1 MQFGPFLDGNRPH
14 RRSLCR
20 LNNASWASRH
30 KYTYTRWDNKVPRQY
45 PFLIMLVLFIFRQLC
60 IYSPVTLRGGEAIQH
75 TFRKEALPDHSLQT
89 RIEEQTIQLR
99 L

>member
-30 KYTYTRWDNKVPRQY
+30 KYTYTRWDNKVPRHY
-45 PFLIMLVLFIFRQLC
+45 PFLMMLVLFIFRQLC
-60 IYSPVTLRGGEAIQH
+60 IYSPVTLRGGRQSS
-75 TFRKEALPDHSLQT
+75 THSAK
-89 RIEEQTIQLR
+89 R
-99 L
+99 LCLITLYRRE